1 MSEKVEILQTMPMPP
16 RVAESLGDRY
26 VIHRQWEAEDQAA
39 LLSEVGPNVRGVIT
53 MGHGVVD
60 RAMIDAMP
68 NLEVITVM
76 GVGYDGVDVKHA
88 AAKGAPVTNTP
99 DVLTEEVANLGVGLV
114 MAVTREV
121 PKADAY
127 VRDGR
132 WLKEGDIPLNRT
144 IVGRPVGVVGL
155 GRIGLATADRL
166 AALGAKV
173 SWYGPRPKPE
183 APYPFDPDLEHLAG
197 QVDGLVVCC
206 PGGPATRHLV
216 NRKVIAALGKE
227 GWIVN
232 VARGSVI
239 DEQALVEALMTKRLW
254 GAGLD
259 VFDAEPKVPT
269 ELFGLDNVVLQ
280 PHQGSGTVATRNAM
294 ADLMVENLD
303 LHFAGKPLKTP
314 VSA

>member
-1 MSEKVEILQTMPMPP
+1 MTEKTEIVQTMPMPP
-16 RVAESLGDRY
+16 RVAERLGDRY
-26 VIHRQWEAEDQAA
+26 QIHRLWEQGDQAA
-39 LLSEVGPNVRGVIT
+39 FLRDHGAGVRGVIT

-60 RAMIDAMP
+60 SAMIDAMP
-68 NLEVITVM
+68 NLEVVTVM

-88 AAKGAPVTNTP
+88 AAKGAPTTNTP
-99 DVLTEEVANLGVGLV
+99 DVLTAEVANLGVGLV

-127 VRDGR
+127 VREGR
-132 WLKEGDIPLNRT
+132 WVKEGDIPLNRT
-144 IVGRPVGVVGL
+144 IVDRPVGVVGL
-155 GRIGLATADRL
+155 GRIGIATADRL

-173 SWYGPRPKPE
+173 SWHGPRAKPN
-183 APYPFDPDLEHLAG
+183 APYPYDPDLEHLASV
-197 QVDGLVVCC
+197 VDGLVVCC

-216 NRKVIAALGKE
+216 SRKVIAALGAD

-239 DEQALVEALMTKRLW
+239 DERAMVEALMAKRLW

-259 VFDAEPKVPT
+259 VFDGEPKVPT
-269 ELFGLDNVVLQ
+269 ELFALDNVVLQ

-314 VSA
+314 VA